1 MRVLF
6 ISYNIYITNLSYLKH
21 VNRNFLIMSLLQK
34 MCDIHGVLVIVVQLE
49 RADSTWENKS
59 EI

>member
-6 ISYNIYITNLSYLKH
+6 ISYNIYITNLSYFKH
-21 VNRNFLIMSLLQK
+21 ANRNFLIMSLLQK

-49 RADSTWENKS
+49 RADSTWKNKS

>member
-6 ISYNIYITNLSYLKH
+6 ISYNIYITNLLYLKH
-21 VNRNFLIMSLLQK
+21 ANRNFLIMSLLQK

-49 RADSTWENKS
+49 RADSTWKNKS